1 MESRMVKG
9 MTGKKQSKVEVFYLT
24 GQKERRTG
32 KKQSKVEV
40 FYLTGQKENKKH
52 SYNGGKK
59 QSKVYVKMV
68 IRPT

>member
-9 MTGKKQSKVEVFYLT
+9 M
-24 GQKERRTG
+24 TG